1 MSPTTLLRTDCSRQK
16 PHELPWQRTNIVGS
30 AAVGARSEDTGSVEN
45 QPPQASTI
53 TGRVETLS
61 TDFVIGWASVSPGNH
76 FSHVLAMV
84 DSEVIGFGVANITRP
99 DLERARQDSQLNA
112 YAFIIVFSRPV
123 AAELLQAI
131 KVAIVGQSTVLPI
144 AKQAKIDRSPSLRL
158 FLMGSPRSGTSQLGS
173 TLTKVLGLPWLGEG
187 HGAPLF
193 ATAADALSGDISAEN
208 GLVRYMARQN
218 FRQIAIEAAKS
229 AYFYMHGSAS
239 FVDKTPGVRMIAA
252 APFLNECFPG
262 SRFVFQRRNPVA
274 NVLSRM
280 AKFGGS
286 FEAHCRDWAGAM
298 NEWLKIRALLPHY
311 VEIQQ
316 EDMLAAPDRV
326 AKTLAEY
333 IGIPEC
339 ADRIA
344 QSLKTDSLERT
355 GAGAGQT
362 DRLRAGWTSDQVAAF
377 EKLCGPAMRAF
388 EYS

>member
-1 MSPTTLLRTDCSRQK
+1 MVTATAFASKAPDTVQNK
-16 PHELPWQRTNIVGS
+16 PL
-30 AAVGARSEDTGSVEN
+30 
-45 QPPQASTI
+45 QASTI

-61 TDFVIGWASVSPGNH
+61 TGFVIGWASASAVNT
-76 FSHVLAMV
+76 FSHVFAMI
-84 DSEVIGFGVANITRP
+84 DTEVIGFGIANITRP
-99 DLERARQDSQLNA
+99 DLERARQASQLIA
-112 YAFIIVFSRPV
+112 YAFILVFSRPV
-123 AAELLQAI
+123 AAELVRHI
-131 KVAIVGQSTVLPI
+131 NVFIVGQPAMLRGT
-144 AKQAKIDRSPSLRL
+144 KQLKIDRSPPLRL

-193 ATAADALSGDISAEN
+193 SRAAEALSGDIGAEN

-239 FVDKTPGVRMIAA
+239 FVDKTPGVKMIAA
-252 APFLNECFPG
+252 APFLNECFPE
-262 SRFVFQRRNPVA
+262 SRFVFQRRHPVA

-280 AKFGGS
+280 VKFGGS

-298 NEWLKIRALLPHY
+298 NEWLNVRALLPHY

-316 EDMLAAPDRV
+316 EDMLEAPDRV

-333 IGIPEC
+333 IGLPGC
-339 ADRIA
+339 ADAIC

-362 DRLRAGWTSDQVAAF
+362 DRLRAGWTSEQIATF
-377 EKLCGPAMRAF
+377 EKICGPAMQAF
-388 EYS
+388 GYT

>member
-1 MSPTTLLRTDCSRQK
+1 MNSC
-16 PHELPWQRTNIVGS
+16 GS
-30 AAVGARSEDTGSVEN
+30 VANCLGSTAIGTRSKDTGSVEN

-61 TDFVIGWASVSPGNH
+61 TDFVIGWASVSAANH

-84 DSEVIGFGVANITRP
+84 DTEVIGFGVANITRP
-99 DLERARQDSQLNA
+99 DLERARQDNQLNA

-123 AAELLQAI
+123 AAELVQAI
-131 KVAIVGQSTVLPI
+131 NVVIAGQAVALPR
-144 AKQAKIDRSPSLRL
+144 AKQVKIDRSPSLRL

-173 TLTKVLGLPWLGEG
+173 TLTKVLGIPWLGEG

-193 ATAADALSGDISAEN
+193 ASAADALSGDISAEN

-239 FVDKTPGVRMIAA
+239 FVDKTPGVKMIAA
-252 APFLNECFPG
+252 APFLNECFPE

-298 NEWLKIRALLPHY
+298 NEWLKIRASLPHY

-316 EDMLAAPDRV
+316 EDMLEAPDRV

-333 IGIPEC
+333 IGLPEC
-339 ADRIA
+339 ADSISE
-344 QSLKTDSLERT
+344 SLKTDSLERT
-355 GAGAGQT
+355 GAGVGQT

-377 EKLCGPAMRAF
+377 EKHCGPAMRAF
-388 EYS
+388 EYI